1 MAHVINSKPTQ
12 VKKKVFLKK
21 KKTNKLIKKKEI
33 EDSDQKINIFF
44 PLLILWGLLNALFLS
59 KKKKNKK

>member
-21 KKTNKLIKKKEI
+21 EKTNKLIKKKEI

-44 PLLILWGLLNALFLS
+44 SSFNL
-59 KKKKNKK
+59 